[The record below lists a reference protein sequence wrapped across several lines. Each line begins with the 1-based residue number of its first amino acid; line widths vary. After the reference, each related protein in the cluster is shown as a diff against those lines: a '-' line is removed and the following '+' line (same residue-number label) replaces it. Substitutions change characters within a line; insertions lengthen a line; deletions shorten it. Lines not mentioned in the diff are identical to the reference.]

1 VKPPGPLSTVPVVLA
16 FLLVGCVTAASYRLT
31 DTMPD
36 ELPNPAT
43 LAGWEK
49 LAGQAEMG
57 DTTAVYEL
65 YVNPLR
71 PALYEVTRFQLTT
84 STTDADGRTRRAHET
99 EKVLWNAAPGTR
111 EPLLCFEWTFK
122 RTWRTL
128 WLTRI
133 GRWRQME
140 PGTPDYKEA
149 MRMAIRVYA
158 ARNQSGTD

>member
-1 VKPPGPLSTVPVVLA
+1 
-16 FLLVGCVTAASYRLT
+16 VTAAPYRLA

-36 ELPNPAT
+36 ELPPIAT

-49 LAGQAEMG
+49 MAGRAELG
-57 DTTAVYEL
+57 GTTAVYEL

-84 STTDADGRTRRAHET
+84 STTGQDGRPRLEHET

-122 RTWRTL
+122 RSWRTL